1 MKREEKGKSS
11 MKGSRIRRVDPLTL
25 SSRTLWTHARSR
37 VTHEYRSKN
46 REHRDIYTR
55 GSVGDDVHLSRKF
68 LISIVFSDWWS
79 SPMISLFLP
88 PPPIHK
94 HNHKHPNPLL
104 DNESVVFFSVSPRS
118 RALFFLFSLFFST
131 IVFLRPLVSTPLSF
145 SLYSVEPLSSY
156 ELGKISRFEE
166 FPAIESF
173 GTWVAMIMFSYFVR
187 MIESFKISGSCTI
200 TILTNFY
207 KSQFLGRRQILWYHV
222 RMICN
227 L

>member
-1 MKREEKGKSS
+1 MKRNDEKLKRKEQGLGWNEKR
-11 MKGSRIRRVDPLTL
+11 KERAAWKDRVYVALIHWLFLPGHYG
-25 SSRTLWTHARSR
+25 THARSR

-68 LISIVFSDWWS
+68 LISIVFSDWS

-94 HNHKHPNPLL
+94 HNYKNPNPLL
-104 DNESVVFFSVSPRS
+104 DNESVVFFSVSLRS

-145 SLYSVEPLSSY
+145 SLY
-156 ELGKISRFEE
+156 
-166 FPAIESF
+166 
-173 GTWVAMIMFSYFVR
+173 
-187 MIESFKISGSCTI
+187 
-200 TILTNFY
+200 
-207 KSQFLGRRQILWYHV
+207 
-222 RMICN
+222 
-227 L
+227 